1 MGKNCL
7 VTKLN
12 AVVNNSNLSKL
23 GVIEFDILADTTFNT
38 DHAIGI
44 RCTQPVVVTTTANF
58 NNYSGVSIGNSVTIQ
73 GNQPDIQNVL
83 PSIDAAHIMIKEKY
97 PIKWFIVRFRL
108 SKPLNLEQF
117 TPLNDL
123 EDLET
128 SLCGDFDNIKKLSSL
143 TKLLCTVKKENEEGL
158 EGDISSVSSLSG
170 LTYLSVLDH
179 SGIYGNIASLGTLTN
194 LLRLD
199 IGGTKVE
206 GSVEEFVA
214 RQRGAGR
221 TTCEGIACAYLG
233 NSKVTFNNIAAPVQY
248 TQSIS
253 WTATQITLGSTTI
266 DNSDVITE

>member
-1 MGKNCL
+1 MSKNCL

-44 RCTQPVVVTTTANF
+44 WCTQPVVVTTTANF
-58 NNYSGVSIGNSVTIQ
+58 NNYSGASIGNSVTIQ
-73 GNQPDIQNVL
+73 NVDNIVYTL
-83 PSIDAAHIMIKEKY
+83 PSIDAAHITIKEKY
-97 PIKWFIVRFRL
+97 PIKWFRVKYRL
-108 SKPLNLEQF
+108 AAPLDLEQF

-143 TKLLCTVKKENEEGL
+143 TKLICTVKKEDEEGL

-170 LTYLSVLDH
+170 LTQLSILEQR
-179 SGIYGNIASLGTLTN
+179 GISGNIASLGTLTN
-194 LLRLD
+194 LTKMELGGTK
-199 IGGTKVE
+199 IGGT
-206 GSVEEFVA
+206 VEEFVA

-221 TTCEGIACAYLG
+221 TTCDGIACPYLG
-233 NSKVTFNNIAAPVQY
+233 NSKVTFNNIAAPNAY
-248 TQSIS
+248 DQSVS

-266 DNSDVITE
+266 DNSDVITA

>member
-1 MGKNCL
+1 MSKNCL

-38 DHAIGI
+38 DHTIGI

-73 GNQPDIQNVL
+73 GNQPNLQNVL
-83 PSIDAAHIMIKEKY
+83 PSIDAAHIAIKEKY
-97 PIKWFIVRFRL
+97 PIEWFIVRFRL

-128 SLCGDFDNIKKLSSL
+128 SLCGDFDNIGKLKSL
-143 TKLLCTVKKENEEGL
+143 TKLICNVKQANEQGL

-170 LTYLSVLDH
+170 LRQLSILEQR
-179 SGIYGNIASLGTLTN
+179 GISGNIASLGTLTN
-194 LLRLD
+194 LTKMELGGTK
-199 IGGTKVE
+199 IGGT
-206 GSVEEFVA
+206 VEEFVA

-221 TTCEGIACAYLG
+221 TTCDGITCPYLG
-233 NSKVTFNNIAAPVQY
+233 NSKVTFNNIAAPNQY
-248 TQSIS
+248 NQSLS